1 MNDADTA
8 KVVTYIIQTVSNEY
22 YCGKTKDIAKRL
34 YQHKTINKKSWF
46 NKSKRCLFDV
56 KVINGDYE
64 KQIKRAGVKL
74 IFEILNAVSAS

>member
-8 KVVTYIIQTVSNEY
+8 KIVTYILFTESGEY
-22 YCGKTKDIAKRL
+22 YCGKTKNISKRL

-46 NKSKRCLFDV
+46 NNTKRCLFDA
-56 KVINGDYE
+56 KVINGDFE

-74 IFEILNAVSAS
+74 IFKILNAVSAS